1 MAFTPDGRLL
11 LTVGDFFDRKLFVWD
26 MESGGIVAN
35 VQLTSTGSSS
45 VHQSGMDKRPP
56 PQVAKVS
63 ASLVAGSSSSS
74 SASSK
79 KSGDEGNFV
88 ASCWGGH
95 ARDIK
100 RRETSDLIFATVGP
114 NMSLWTL
121 TPSTGELRLD
131 KVFFR
136 FLLFFSFFLFII
148 HAVVPNGHH

>member
-26 MESGGIVAN
+26 MVSGGIVSN
-35 VQLTSTGSSS
+35 VQLTSTGNAS

-56 PQVAKVS
+56 PQIAKVS
-63 ASLVAGSSSSS
+63 ASLISGGSSSSS
-74 SASSK
+74 SSSK
-79 KSGDEGNFV
+79 KGSGGEEGDFV

-100 RRETSDLIFATVGP
+100 RRETSDLIFSTVGP

-121 TPSTGELRLD
+121 TPSTGELRQE
-131 KVFFR
+131 KVFYFYLNIYIYYN
-136 FLLFFSFFLFII
+136 F
-148 HAVVPNGHH
+148 